1 MNTLRNSK
9 ALAVFG
15 ILAVALAVTLVAA
28 PSADAGCHGYGY
40 RYTTYHAPIVKHYV
54 APVKVVTPVYT
65 PTYVT
70 PTYVAPTCY
79 SPTYYAPTYVA
90 PTFNYG
96 YGW

>member
-15 ILAVALAVTLVAA
+15 MLAVALAVTLVSA

-54 APVKVVTPVYT
+54 APVKVVKV
-65 PTYVT
+65 VT
-70 PTYVAPTCY
+70 PTYIAPPCY
-79 SPTYYAPTYVA
+79 TPTYYAPTYVA

>member
-1 MNTLRNSK
+1 MNTLRSSK

-15 ILAVALAVTLVAA
+15 VLAVALAVTLVAA
-28 PSADAGCHGYGY
+28 PSADAGCHGYRYHHATY
-40 RYTTYHAPIVKHYV
+40 RVPIVKHYV

-65 PTYVT
+65 PTCVAPTWYT
-70 PTYVAPTCY
+70 PTYIAPNY
-79 SPTYYAPTYVA
+79 IAPNYVA

>member
-15 ILAVALAVTLVAA
+15 TLAVALAVTLVSAD
-28 PSADAGCHGYGY
+28 SADAGCHRRVYHH
-40 RYTTYHAPIVKHYV
+40 TTYHAPIVKHYV

-65 PTYVT
+65 PTYV
-70 PTYVAPTCY
+70 APA
-79 SPTYYAPTYVA
+79 YYAPTYVA
-90 PTFNYG
+90 PTYVAPTWNYG

>member
-1 MNTLRNSK
+1 MNTLRKSK
-9 ALAVFG
+9 SLAIFG

-28 PSADAGCHGYGY
+28 PSADAGCHGY

-54 APVKVVTPVYT
+54 APVKYVAPIYT
-65 PTYVT
+65 PTYFA
-70 PTYVAPTCY
+70 PSCYGPTCY
-79 SPTYYAPTYVA
+79 GPTYAT